1 MAKILILYSTCEGKA
16 RQIAE
21 RLSVVLTRAGHQ
33 PQVVDVESRPGADAL
48 ASADAVIVGG
58 SIRYGH
64 HQKSITAWV
73 KAHRDELSA
82 RPNAFYSVCMSAGG
96 PGARPKTAASY
107 IDDFRKRSGWEPHRA
122 TSFAGACLFTQY
134 NPFIRFMMRLIM
146 GMAGGETD
154 TTRDWD
160 YTDFDAVDRWGVEF
174 ARSVERIAA

>member
-1 MAKILILYSTCEGKA
+1 MAKILILYATCDGKT
-16 RQIAE
+16 RQVAE
-21 RLSVVLTRAGHQ
+21 RLAVVLTRAGHK
-33 PQVVDVESRPGADAL
+33 PTVLDVESRPP
-48 ASADAVIVGG
+48 ADAVTSADGVIVGA

-64 HQKSITAWV
+64 HQKSITEYV

-82 RPNAFYSVCMSAGG
+82 RPNGFYSVCMSAGG
-96 PGARPKTAASY
+96 PGARPQTAASY
-107 IDDFRKRSGWEPHRA
+107 IDDFRTRTGWEPHRS
-122 TSFAGACLFTQY
+122 TSFAGACLFTKY

-174 ARSVERIAA
+174 AKSVERIAA

>member
-1 MAKILILYSTCEGKA
+1 MAKILILYATHDGKC

-21 RLSVVLTRAGHQ
+21 RLSTVLFRAGHQ
-33 PQVVDVESRPGADAL
+33 PHLVNVEDRPAPDAVT
-48 ASADAVIVGG
+48 SAEGVIVGG

-64 HQKSITAWV
+64 HQKALVEWV
-73 KAHRDELSA
+73 KAHRDEIAA

-96 PGARPKTAASY
+96 PGARPKTAEGY
-107 IDDFRKRSGWEPHRA
+107 IDDFRKRSGWNPRRT
-122 TSFAGACLFTQY
+122 TSFAGACLFTKY
-134 NPFIRFMMRLIM
+134 NPFIKFMMRLIM

-174 ARSVERIAA
+174 SKSLERVPA